1 MIFMLFLTL
10 NIGQVLEKWHKE
22 GGELDKQVADYI
34 KSASS
39 QEKDYVKGL
48 FIIDILRGKDSA
60 EKKALSKAIYE
71 NYKGNC
77 IFSDGFPDALKFFAL
92 ECYIHGH
99 DEKKAEHV
107 LHKMEDDKVK
117 CMSMY
122 FFARFLLQ
130 SGNKKKGKHFFEESI
145 TKCQN
150 VVPLWSRDILFR

>member
-1 MIFMLFLTL
+1 MLFLTL

-34 KSASS
+34 KSSSS
-39 QEKDYVKGL
+39 QEEDYVKAL
-48 FIIDILRGKDSA
+48 FIIDILRDKDST
-60 EKKALSKAIYE
+60 EKKVLSKAIYE
-71 NYKGNC
+71 NYQRNC

-92 ECYIHGH
+92 ECYIKRHN
-99 DEKKAEHV
+99 ENKAEYI
-107 LHKMEDDKVK
+107 LDKIRDDKVK

-122 FFARFLLQ
+122 FFARFLLNN
-130 SGNKKKGKHFFEESI
+130 GNKKKGKHFFEESI